1 MNKKNLLQK
10 VKMIKVQ
17 KLSINMYIFLLLYY
31 LIQNYCCCYYHNEYV
46 NYIVI
51 FLNVIYLKCSISQ
64 FLQMSNNNN
73 NVAVVVMLL

>member
-17 KLSINMYIFLLLYY
+17 KLSINMYIFVLLYY
-31 LIQNYCCCYYHNEYV
+31 LIQNYCCYYYHNEYV